1 MGALP
6 DIERIEMG
14 RVARG
19 IPIGQLC
26 RVAAIPRSTY
36 SRLRAKPQSGRLE
49 TLRRLEKALH
59 EITQIRSEANGNH
72 RA

>member
-6 DIERIEMG
+6 DIERIEMS
-14 RVARG
+14 RRARE

-36 SRLRAKPQSGRLE
+36 ARLRNKPQSGRLE
-49 TLRRLEKALH
+49 TLRRLEAALQ
-59 EITQIRSEANGNH
+59 EITQIRSEGNGDI